1 MEFTSSETTNT
12 WLTLTT
18 TILIRSFNDLQR
30 SSDLVPLFRD
40 ESKVMIIEASMVPS
54 YLKTT

>member
-40 ESKVMIIEASMVPS
+40 ESKVMIIEASMDPS